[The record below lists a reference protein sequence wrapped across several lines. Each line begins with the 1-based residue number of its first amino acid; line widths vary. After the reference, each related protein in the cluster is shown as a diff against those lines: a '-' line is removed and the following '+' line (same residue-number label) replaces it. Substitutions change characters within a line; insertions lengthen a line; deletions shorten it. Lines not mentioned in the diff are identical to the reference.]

1 MPTANRA
8 KASAIRTKRSSGM
21 PSRSADPSHAAEDRV
36 GVLLALPDDPSTMEV
51 HRLTREFGIRG
62 AVHVTTY
69 TGADIENIGMSLL
82 EGDPVYSVTRY
93 PRDMN
98 AFFARLAE
106 QLFVRLGHRLL
117 ADDRAKRA

>member
-1 MPTANRA
+1 
-8 KASAIRTKRSSGM
+8 
-21 PSRSADPSHAAEDRV
+21 
-36 GVLLALPDDPSTMEV
+36 
-51 HRLTREFGIRG
+51 
-62 AVHVTTY
+62 VTTY

-117 ADDRAKRA
+117 AKDRMKRTKSG